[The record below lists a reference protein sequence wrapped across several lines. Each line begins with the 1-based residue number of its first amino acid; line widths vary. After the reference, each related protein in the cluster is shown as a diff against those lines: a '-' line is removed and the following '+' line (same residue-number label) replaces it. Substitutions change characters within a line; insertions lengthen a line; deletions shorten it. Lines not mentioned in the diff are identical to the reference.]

1 MMNCRFPIFVNF
13 PSSRFSSIVIS
24 FAVSSPHVGPIREI
38 DPGRLLTL
46 QSSEVRRIG
55 LDDFRTALAKVRI
68 SVSAQDVA
76 KYEEWNTRFGDV
88 S

>member
-1 MMNCRFPIFVNF
+1 MFIHFILIPTFFPNV
-13 PSSRFSSIVIS
+13 
-24 FAVSSPHVGPIREI
+24 AGPIREI
-38 DPGRLLTL
+38 QPGRLLTL
-46 QSSEVRRIG
+46 QSSEVRRIC
-55 LDDFRTALAKVRI
+55 LEDFRNALAKVRI